1 MSKEWDVL
9 VASGNFEHRRSLIKI
24 LEELPLN
31 VISVSTFQQA
41 EEVLSRQHISLLFSD
56 QRLADGSYKQLL
68 NHPQPAG
75 QTPRSAGTR
84 RRRAGR
90 GGRRSGRG
98 SCPRRTRWRCG
109 SCRTPRRTG
118 GSGPRA
124 RKTPRGARRT
134 GGSAGDDRAVRL
146 PFKLVPLKTRT
157 GRVFSAND
165 CRNCE
170 LPLPH
175 LH

>member
-75 QTPRSAGTR
+75 QTPRVVLTTEESDPVDPKEVAECGVLGTLR
-84 RRRAGR
+84 YPFQATDVELQIIRAAHEEQEEA
-90 GGRRSGRG
+90 
-98 SCPRRTRWRCG
+98 PAMVTQ
-109 SCRTPRRTG
+109 
-118 GSGPRA
+118 
-124 RKTPRGARRT
+124 
-134 GGSAGDDRAVRL
+134 
-146 PFKLVPLKTRT
+146 
-157 GRVFSAND
+157 
-165 CRNCE
+165 
-170 LPLPH
+170 
-175 LH
+175 

>member
-68 NHPQPAG
+68 NHPQSPG
-75 QTPRSAGTR
+75 QTPRVVLTTEESDPVDPKEVAECGVLGTLR
-84 RRRAGR
+84 YPFHATDVELQIIRAAHEEQEEA
-90 GGRRSGRG
+90 
-98 SCPRRTRWRCG
+98 P
-109 SCRTPRRTG
+109 
-118 GSGPRA
+118 A
-124 RKTPRGARRT
+124 MIAQ
-134 GGSAGDDRAVRL
+134 
-146 PFKLVPLKTRT
+146 
-157 GRVFSAND
+157 
-165 CRNCE
+165 
-170 LPLPH
+170 
-175 LH
+175 